1 MMRLKG
7 ELDWILG
14 GLVMSPCHI
23 TGIISGSLFTSWPV
37 EMTKARMPPP
47 PPLLLPELLTED
59 NDQSHYLLQGTGAV
73 HC

>member
-1 MMRLKG
+1 MMRLMG

-47 PPLLLPELLTED
+47 LLPELLTED